1 MDRYRT
7 PNRGPDS
14 APTHGIDFWRTALA
28 SPALIGDAAESEAM
42 AKRAMELLYQAR
54 EAGWRDLPLLLGD
67 SDIDPLRE
75 REDYKEFVKTL

>member
-1 MDRYRT
+1 
-7 PNRGPDS
+7 
-14 APTHGIDFWRTALA
+14 
-28 SPALIGDAAESEAM
+28 M